1 MRKTIK
7 GILLAGVLGLSANVM
22 ALDLKPDAPQQYT
35 VKQGDTLW
43 GISQH
48 FTNDPWQWPEIWF
61 NNSQIENPHLIFPGD
76 IIGLVDIN
84 GQTML
89 TVKRRGEESRTVK
102 MQPSARIEAI
112 DSAIPAIPQDAIR
125 GFLRHHQVATKKD
138 LDSAPRIIAGREGR
152 VMMGMGDKVY
162 ATGDFGENLAVS
174 YGVYRRGVAYHDP
187 LTRELLGL
195 EAQEIGRAAVVA
207 DGDDVVTLELT
218 STNQQVAAGDILL
231 KADSN
236 RLVSNYYPK
245 APENEV
251 SGTILAVSGG
261 VSQIGQYDVV
271 VLNRGL
277 REGVEE
283 GTVLVVNQLGA
294 VVHDRVGGKKV
305 RLPNE
310 RAGTLMVFKA
320 YEKMSY
326 GLIMSATNA
335 IRVGD
340 AFNSPD

>member
-7 GILLAGVLGLSANVM
+7 NILLASVVGLSANVM

-35 VKQGDTLW
+35 VKKGDTLW
-43 GISQH
+43 GISQF
-48 FTNDPWQWPEIWF
+48 FTDDPWQWPEIWF
-61 NNSQIENPHLIFPGD
+61 NNPQIENPHLIFPGD

-89 TVKRRGEESRTVK
+89 TVKRRGADNGTVR
-102 MQPSARIEAI
+102 MQPSARVESI

-125 GFLRHHQVATKKD
+125 GFLRHHQVTTKKA

-162 ATGDFGENLAVS
+162 ATGDFGEKLAAS
-174 YGVYRRGVAYHDP
+174 YGVYRRGVAYYDP
-187 LTRELLGL
+187 KTRELLGL
-195 EAQEIGRAAVVA
+195 EAQEIGRAKVVA
-207 DGDDVVTLELT
+207 DGDEVVTLELT
-218 STNQQVAAGDILL
+218 SSNQQVAAGDLL
-231 KADSN
+231 LRHGNN
-236 RLVSNYYPK
+236 RLIANYHPK
-245 APENEV
+245 APSAQV
-251 SGTILAVSGG
+251 DGTILAVSGG

-271 VLNRGL
+271 VLNRGS
-277 REGVEE
+277 REGLEE
-283 GTVLVVNQLGA
+283 GAVLAVNQLGA
-294 VVHDRVGGKKV
+294 IVNDRAAGKKV

-310 RAGTLMVFKA
+310 RAGTLMVFKT

-340 AFNSPD
+340 AFTNPD